1 MSKLRNKKYSDTS
14 FRTPLLKE
22 VTIFYL
28 DKATKASSMFVL
40 ISNFKFSFDPIY
52 FDPICF
58 DAINFGL
65 FYRPRMQ
72 TAQVQRNMTRN
83 DCLTIAI
90 AITFLAS
97 IHFRSCCAQNQKKK
111 VTSSFISFR

>member
-1 MSKLRNKKYSDTS
+1 
-14 FRTPLLKE
+14 
-22 VTIFYL
+22 
-28 DKATKASSMFVL
+28 MFVL
-40 ISNFKFSFDPIY
+40 ISNFKLSFDPIY
-52 FDPICF
+52 FDDDISF

-72 TAQVQRNMTRN
+72 TAQVQRYMTRN

-97 IHFRSCCAQNQKKK
+97 IHFRSCCAQNPKKIYIEFHFVSITRRWK
-111 VTSSFISFR
+111 TIFL